1 MHPSTKRIITF
12 IQRFILTDKIL
23 NSESEEDKN
32 ENEKQNK
39 LLNNDNN
46 TNAKDDNKNIL
57 LEYMGDVDDRLFKEY
72 SNGKN
77 FKSFIN

>member
-1 MHPSTKRIITF
+1 MQPSTKRIITF

-77 FKSFIN
+77 FNSFIN

>member
-23 NSESEEDKN
+23 NPESEEDKN
-32 ENEKQNK
+32 DNEKQNK
-39 LLNNDNN
+39 LLNNANN

-77 FKSFIN
+77 FNSFIN

>member
-32 ENEKQNK
+32 ENQKQNK

-57 LEYMGDVDDRLFKEY
+57 LEYMGDVDDRLFKES

-77 FKSFIN
+77 FNSFIN

>member
-32 ENEKQNK
+32 ENQKQNK

-77 FKSFIN
+77 FNSFIN

>member
-72 SNGKN
+72 SNGK
-77 FKSFIN
+77 

>member
-12 IQRFILTDKIL
+12 IQRFISTDKIL

-32 ENEKQNK
+32 ENQKKNK

-57 LEYMGDVDDRLFKEY
+57 LEYMGDVDDRLFKES

-77 FKSFIN
+77 FNSFIN

>member
-57 LEYMGDVDDRLFKEY
+57 LEYMGDADDRLFKEY

-77 FKSFIN
+77 FNSFIN

>member
-32 ENEKQNK
+32 ENQ
-39 LLNNDNN
+39 
-46 TNAKDDNKNIL
+46 
-57 LEYMGDVDDRLFKEY
+57 
-72 SNGKN
+72 
-77 FKSFIN
+77 

>member
-32 ENEKQNK
+32 ENEKQKK

-77 FKSFIN
+77 FNSFIN

>member
-12 IQRFILTDKIL
+12 IQWFILTDKIL

-77 FKSFIN
+77 FNSFIN

>member
-57 LEYMGDVDDRLFKEY
+57 LEYMGDVDDRLFKES

-77 FKSFIN
+77 FNSFIN

>member
-77 FKSFIN
+77 FNSFIN